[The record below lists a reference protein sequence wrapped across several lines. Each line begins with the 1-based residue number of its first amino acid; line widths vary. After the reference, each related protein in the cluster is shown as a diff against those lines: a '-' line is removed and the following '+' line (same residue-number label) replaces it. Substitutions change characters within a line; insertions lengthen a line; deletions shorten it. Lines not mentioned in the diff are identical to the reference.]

1 MSPTRRTPAASR
13 VVMTEIVL
21 PADTNNYGTIFGG
34 RLLALADK
42 CAAVAAIRHCRQPVV
57 TASFDRVDFLRP
69 VKSRYFVILT
79 GEVTATFRTSMEIQV
94 TVEAEH
100 PERGERETTCLARIT
115 MVAIDEHGRPVT
127 VPPLECDTEDERR
140 RAERAAERRR
150 QRLERRDL
158 EAF

>member
-1 MSPTRRTPAASR
+1 
-13 VVMTEIVL
+13 MTEIVL

-42 CAAVAAIRHCRQPVV
+42 CAAMSAVRHCRRPVV

-69 VKSRYFVILT
+69 VRRGYFVVLT

-100 PERGERETTCLARIT
+100 PERGERQTTCLARVT
-115 MVAIDEHGRPVT
+115 MVAIDEAGRPVA
-127 VPPLECDTEDERR
+127 VPPLEFDSEDERA

-150 QRLERRDL
+150 QRLARRDL